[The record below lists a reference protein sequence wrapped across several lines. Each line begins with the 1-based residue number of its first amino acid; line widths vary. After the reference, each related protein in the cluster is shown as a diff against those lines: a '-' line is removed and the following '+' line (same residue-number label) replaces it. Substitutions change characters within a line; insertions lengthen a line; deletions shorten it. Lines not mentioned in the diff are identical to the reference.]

1 MYLESF
7 LEKWLYHNSIEDTN
21 QMLYQVSD
29 LIDKSM
35 VSGTKEEVI
44 LLSSLESVKNSNQG
58 INNYTKYE
66 VSTFQYKENST
77 EKAIEEYFR
86 AMKESHKSTNFVF
99 LGTENGGY
107 MEYPRFKPTQ
117 NYDPRVRPW
126 YVETMNQEG
135 VILSEPYITDI
146 TKEMVISFTKQVK
159 NGDNVVGVVGISM
172 KLEDLT
178 SSINQIKIGKS
189 GYIVV
194 MSPKHKF
201 LVSPNNPEWIMKTSM
216 ELGLSTFEKFE
227 TQTET
232 TFEAKLDGVDCV
244 MNSVISKESGFH
256 IISVVKKSEIVQ
268 KASQIM
274 NILMGI
280 YITTFLVIFII
291 VYQIS
296 KRITKP
302 ILEISSV
309 INRMTDFD
317 FSFDNNTNIEQYA
330 KQADEIGVMATA
342 LIQMHGNFFELMTQ
356 VNNIRDEIKDIDI
369 ENNKQLKVELSKNN
383 PFNGVIGSMD
393 ALLDKIYLY
402 FDRLKTK
409 NSEIVDKNE
418 LLTASEEE
426 LRAQLEEI
434 DQQKEYINYLA
445 FHDALTGL
453 PNRRK
458 FIDFLTCKIKSEQRG
473 AVLLLDLDDFKGIN
487 DTRGHVFGDRVL
499 EAIARRLESLMDHN
513 IFISRFGGDEFLIL
527 IEGNEFIELDNYAK
541 RISQVFD
548 DKIQIDN
555 YDIEIRFSMGIS
567 MFPEDSI
574 EVNQLVMNADLA
586 MYAVKGSGKNGYKFF
601 DVSLMDNQI
610 KKSNIEV
617 ILRTAIEND
626 GFKMVYQPK
635 IDLKTN
641 QIYGYEALLRLKDSK
656 LSPGDFIEI
665 AEKNGSIVNIG
676 RIVTEKVIKQLS
688 EWKKIGLDI
697 KPVSINFSANQ
708 LQDEGYLSFIEE
720 CLKQNNIDA
729 KYLEIEVTENIFLE
743 DKLATLVFMKQLNEM
758 GIKISIDDFGTGYS
772 SLNYLTFLPV
782 DIIKLDRSLNI
793 KFLEIENA
801 KVMDSLISL
810 FHSLGLTVIAEGIE
824 TIDQVKRLKKANCDY
839 IQGFYYSKPL
849 EVDQIPDIH
858 TRVYK

>member
-1 MYLESF
+1 
-7 LEKWLYHNSIEDTN
+7 
-21 QMLYQVSD
+21 
-29 LIDKSM
+29 
-35 VSGTKEEVI
+35 
-44 LLSSLESVKNSNQG
+44 
-58 INNYTKYE
+58 
-66 VSTFQYKENST
+66 
-77 EKAIEEYFR
+77 
-86 AMKESHKSTNFVF
+86 
-99 LGTENGGY
+99 
-107 MEYPRFKPTQ
+107 
-117 NYDPRVRPW
+117 
-126 YVETMNQEG
+126 
-135 VILSEPYITDI
+135 
-146 TKEMVISFTKQVK
+146 
-159 NGDNVVGVVGISM
+159 
-172 KLEDLT
+172 
-178 SSINQIKIGKS
+178 
-189 GYIVV
+189 
-194 MSPKHKF
+194 
-201 LVSPNNPEWIMKTSM
+201 
-216 ELGLSTFEKFE
+216 
-227 TQTET
+227 
-232 TFEAKLDGVDCV
+232 
-244 MNSVISKESGFH
+244 
-256 IISVVKKSEIVQ
+256 
-268 KASQIM
+268 
-274 NILMGI
+274 
-280 YITTFLVIFII
+280 
-291 VYQIS
+291 
-296 KRITKP
+296 
-302 ILEISSV
+302 
-309 INRMTDFD
+309 
-317 FSFDNNTNIEQYA
+317 
-330 KQADEIGVMATA
+330 
-342 LIQMHGNFFELMTQ
+342 
-356 VNNIRDEIKDIDI
+356 
-369 ENNKQLKVELSKNN
+369 
-383 PFNGVIGSMD
+383 
-393 ALLDKIYLY
+393 
-402 FDRLKTK
+402 
-409 NSEIVDKNE
+409 
-418 LLTASEEE
+418 
-426 LRAQLEEI
+426 
-434 DQQKEYINYLA
+434 
-445 FHDALTGL
+445 
-453 PNRRK
+453 
-458 FIDFLTCKIKSEQRG
+458 
-473 AVLLLDLDDFKGIN
+473 
-487 DTRGHVFGDRVL
+487 
-499 EAIARRLESLMDHN
+499 
-513 IFISRFGGDEFLIL
+513 
-527 IEGNEFIELDNYAK
+527 
-541 RISQVFD
+541 
-548 DKIQIDN
+548 
-555 YDIEIRFSMGIS
+555 MGIS